1 MLFDDRRDAGRKLA
15 ERLRRYA
22 GRDDVVVLGLPRGG
36 VPVAYE
42 VARALDAP
50 LDVCMV
56 RKLGVPGHEE
66 LAMGA
71 VAYGGVRVVNEVAVE
86 SLGIDERIVDA
97 VTRREMRELER
108 RQELFRGG
116 RPPLDVEGR
125 VVILVDDGLATGSTM
140 QAAVAAVR
148 ALSPARVIV
157 GVPVGAPEVCASFRT
172 LADDVVC
179 VETPSPFFGVGL
191 WYRDFSQ
198 VSDEV
203 VKALLEEATPFSP
216 EIGADVCADM
226 HPPAGEAGAP
236 LGG

>member
-1 MLFDDRRDAGRKLA
+1 MFDDRRDAGRKLA

-203 VKALLEEATPFSP
+203 VKALLEEATPCSP